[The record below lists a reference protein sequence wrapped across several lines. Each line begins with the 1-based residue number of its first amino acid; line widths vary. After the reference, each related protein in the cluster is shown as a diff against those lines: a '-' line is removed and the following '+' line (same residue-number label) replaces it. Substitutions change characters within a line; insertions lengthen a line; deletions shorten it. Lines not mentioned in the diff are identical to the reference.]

1 MEISDSGEDCCLLE
15 PAMTFV
21 LWQGSNSSTYT
32 DVQSRRKFISLL
44 EGFPTCRT
52 ACFNRGIF
60 YRISAARWL
69 RRHCDHHL
77 LCLPASPHRTLV
89 VSLRGRKKLTPL
101 NNPS

>member
-44 EGFPTCRT
+44 EGFPTLSGGCAAIAT
-52 ACFNRGIF
+52 TICFV
-60 YRISAARWL
+60 
-69 RRHCDHHL
+69 CQPHL
-77 LCLPASPHRTLV
+77 TGPWS
-89 VSLRGRKKLTPL
+89 
-101 NNPS
+101 